1 MDTSLEYYFD
11 FPSQPSRAL
20 YILLKASGTN
30 FEAKTVDLL
39 TAENTQDE
47 YKKINRFQKVPAII
61 DKENGRAFH
70 LAESIAILR
79 YLVAKEKISAE
90 FYPLDLKQRARV
102 DEFLSWQHNGIRTSC
117 SLYFR
122 FLWVQEKIFGSPA
135 SEAKV
140 AKYRKRMEKDL
151 ELMENVWLKDS
162 EFLSGNK
169 LTAADV
175 FGACEI
181 EQIRFCGYDI
191 KNKYPKVYSW
201 IERVRRE
208 LHPYFNEAHQV
219 VYEFEKEYK
228 SKL

>member
-11 FPSQPSRAL
+11 FLSQPSRAL
-20 YILLKASGTN
+20 YILLKASETK
-30 FEAKTVDLL
+30 FEPKTINLL
-39 TAENTQDE
+39 GGENIQE
-47 YKKINRFQKVPAII
+47 VPAII
-61 DKENGRAFH
+61 DREHDQPLH

-79 YLVAKEKISAE
+79 YLAAKNYISDE
-90 FYPLDLKQRARV
+90 FYPCDFHQRARI

-122 FLWVQEKIFGSPA
+122 FLWVQEKVFGSPA

-140 AKYRKRMEKDL
+140 AKYRKLMEIDL
-151 ELMENVWLKDS
+151 ESMENLWLKDS
-162 EFLSGNK
+162 DFLTGSK

-181 EQIRFCGYDI
+181 EQIRCCGYEI
-191 KNKYPKVYSW
+191 KNKYPKVFAW
-201 IERVRRE
+201 IERVRKG

-219 VYEFEKEYK
+219 IYTYEKDYK